1 MKKRHLYIIS
11 GPNGAGKT
19 TASYTVLPKI
29 LNCKEYVN
37 ADEIARGLSPFNPTG
52 MAIEAGKLMLKRIDE
67 LLEKKESF
75 SIETTLSTRS
85 YSKLIEAAHND
96 GYEVTLL
103 YFWLKSPEQAIER
116 VAERVA
122 KGGHGIPKDVIIRRY
137 WAGLKNLFNIYMPIV
152 DTWILV
158 NNSDTPRTIVATGG
172 NNQITRII
180 NKNCY
185 TKIEEYVNKRT

>member
-1 MKKRHLYIIS
+1 MQDKHLYIIS

-29 LNCKEYVN
+29 LQCKEFVN
-37 ADEIARGLSPFNPTG
+37 ADEIARGLSPFNPESV
-52 MAIEAGKLMLKRIDE
+52 AIEAGRLMLKRISE
-67 LLEKKESF
+67 LLQRNESF

-85 YSKLIEAAHND
+85 YFRLIEKAHSQ

-122 KGGHGIPKDVIIRRY
+122 KGGHNIPKNIIVRRY
-137 WAGLKNLFNIYMPIV
+137 WEGLDNLFNIYMPIV
-152 DTWILV
+152 DTWVLV
-158 NNSDTPRTIVATGG
+158 NNGEMPRTIIATGG
-172 NNQITRII
+172 YEQDTII
-180 NKNCY
+180 NDNKLY
-185 TKIEEYVNKRT
+185 KIIEGYVKC